1 MSRVTIDIT
10 DDEKKIL
17 KKRAD
22 KNYFS
27 LKEQIEDIVRR
38 SCISAKKKQGIKII
52 KVDDKLISIFSRE
65 RRGRKR
71 KR

>member
-1 MSRVTIDIT
+1 MPRITIDIT
-10 DDEKKIL
+10 DDEKSVL

-27 LKEQIEDIVRR
+27 LKEQIEDIIRR
-38 SCISAKKKQGIKII
+38 SCISTKKSSGYKKI

-71 KR
+71 KK

>member
-1 MSRVTIDIT
+1 MPRITVDIS

-27 LKEQIEDIVRR
+27 LKEQIEDIIRR
-38 SCISAKKKQGIKII
+38 SCISAKKRAGMRKIKI
-52 KVDDKLISIFSRE
+52 DDKLVGIFSRE

-71 KR
+71 KK